1 MYFLIF
7 CDKLF
12 KNYDIYLVKDV
23 LPVILG
29 SQLKNAIISGSNNIS
44 KYKKQVNE
52 LNIFPVPDGDTGT
65 NMSMTIGAAAEEMKK
80 LEDSTPASQVAKKA
94 ASSMLRG
101 ARGNSGVILSLLF
114 RGISKGLEGREEIS
128 AEDLVA
134 ALELGVEEAYK
145 AVMKPTEG
153 TILTVARVAAERG
166 REALELGSDPIQV
179 WDAVCMG
186 AADALEETPELLPV
200 LKKAGVVDAGGQG
213 LCLIFEGML
222 SVFRSGIVLEC
233 GLSEEEK
240 AQETAEFFRNV
251 AAEFDSEIN
260 FTYCTEF
267 VVGRDPEVQKDPLE
281 LRLFL
286 ETIGDC
292 VVVVDDDEIIKTH
305 VHTENPGDALQAALQ
320 YGQLLTVK
328 IENMK
333 EQHRKAAEEN
343 EAAKAAA
350 QEKPQEE
357 RKTLEPQAPTE
368 EVGFI
373 SVAAGEGLQSL
384 FRDLGCANVVS
395 GGQTMNPSTEDLLE
409 AILATPAKKVFVLPN
424 NKNIL
429 MAAEQTIPLAT
440 DREVIVIPTRTIPQG
455 LSAMLAFDPDADA
468 DTNKE
473 AMLEAASNV
482 DTGLVTFA
490 ARDSE
495 YGGHTIR
502 HGDILG
508 LKNGKLE
515 YIEKDPV
522 SACVKVTRSFAS
534 KHTSFVTLIYG
545 EGITQE
551 QAEEAKRTLENK
563 LHSDVEITLVD
574 GGQPVYYFIIS
585 VE

>member
-1 MYFLIF
+1 M
-7 CDKLF
+7 
-12 KNYDIYLVKDV
+12 
-23 LPVILG
+23 ILG
-29 SQLKNAIISGSNNIS
+29 SQLKNAIISGSNNIA
-44 KYKKQVNE
+44 KHKKQVNDM
-52 LNIFPVPDGDTGT
+52 NIFPVPDGDTGT
-65 NMSMTIGAAAEEMKK
+65 NMSMTIGAAASE
-80 LEDSTPASQVAKKA
+80 LPAFDDDAPAGAVAKKA
-94 ASSMLRG
+94 ASLMLRG

-114 RGISKGLEGREEIS
+114 RGISKGLEGKDEAS
-128 AEDLVA
+128 AQDLVD
-134 ALELGVEEAYK
+134 ALDIGVDEAYK

-153 TILTVARVAAERG
+153 TMLTVARVAAERA
-166 REALELGSDPIQV
+166 REALENGSDDPVAV
-179 WDAVCMG
+179 WDAACIG
-186 AADALEETPELLPV
+186 AAEAMEQTPELLPV
-200 LKKAGVVDAGGQG
+200 LKRAGVVDAGGQG
-213 LCLIFEGML
+213 VLLIFEGML
-222 SVFRSGIVLEC
+222 SVFRGGIIIES

-267 VVGRDPEVQKDPLE
+267 VVGRDPEIQKDPLD

-343 EAAKAAA
+343 QAQKAAQPAA
-350 QEKPQEE
+350 QEEK
-357 RKTLEPQAPTE
+357 KALEPQAPTE
-368 EVGFI
+368 ELGFI
-373 SVAAGEGLQSL
+373 SVAAGDGLKSL
-384 FRDLGCANVVS
+384 FTDLGCANVVS
-395 GGQTMNPSTEDLLE
+395 GGQTMNPSTEDILE
-409 AILATPAKKVFVLPN
+409 AVLATPAKKVFVLPN
-424 NKNIL
+424 NKNIIL
-429 MAAEQTIPLAT
+429 AAEQTIPLAT
-440 DREVIVIPTRTIPQG
+440 DREVIVLPTRTIPQG
-455 LSAMLAFDPDADA
+455 LSAMLAFDPDASA
-468 DTNKE
+468 EENKE
-473 AMLEAASNV
+473 AMMEAAGNV

-495 YGGHTIR
+495 FDGHNIR

-522 SACVKVTRSFAS
+522 SACVRVARSFTH
-534 KHTSFVTLIYG
+534 KHTSFITLIYG

-551 QAEEAKRTLENK
+551 QAEEAKRILSGK
-563 LHSDVEITLVD
+563 ISSDVEITLVE

>member
-1 MYFLIF
+1 MIS
-7 CDKLF
+7 
-12 KNYDIYLVKDV
+12 
-23 LPVILG
+23 G
-29 SQLKNAIISGSNNIS
+29 AQLKNAIISGSNNIS
-44 KYKKQVNE
+44 KYKKQINE

-65 NMSMTIGAAAEEMKK
+65 NMSMTIGAAASE
-80 LEDSTPASQVAKKA
+80 LPAFDDDAPAGAVAKKA
-94 ASSMLRG
+94 ASLMLRG

-114 RGISKGLEGREEIS
+114 RGISKGLEGKDEAS
-128 AEDLVA
+128 AQDLVD
-134 ALELGVEEAYK
+134 ALDIGVDEAYK

-153 TILTVARVAAERG
+153 TMLTVARVAAERA
-166 REALELGSDPIQV
+166 REALENGSDDPVAV
-179 WDAVCMG
+179 WDAACIG
-186 AADALEETPELLPV
+186 AAEALEQTPELLPV
-200 LKKAGVVDAGGQG
+200 LKRAGVVDAGGQG
-213 LCLIFEGML
+213 VLLIFEGML
-222 SVFRSGIVLEC
+222 SVFRGGIIIEA

-267 VVGRDPEVQKDPLE
+267 VVGRDPEIQKDPLD

-343 EAAKAAA
+343 QAQKAAQPAAKE
-350 QEKPQEE
+350 EK
-357 RKTLEPQAPTE
+357 KALEPQAPTE
-368 EVGFI
+368 ELGFI
-373 SVAAGEGLQSL
+373 SVAAGDGLKSL
-384 FRDLGCANVVS
+384 FTDLGCANVVS
-395 GGQTMNPSTEDLLE
+395 GGQTMNPSTEDILE
-409 AILATPAKKVFVLPN
+409 AVLATPAKKVFVLPN
-424 NKNIL
+424 NKNIIL
-429 MAAEQTIPLAT
+429 AAEQTIPLAT
-440 DREVIVIPTRTIPQG
+440 DREVIVLPTRTIPQG
-455 LSAMLAFDPDADA
+455 LSAMLAFDPDASA
-468 DTNKE
+468 EENKE
-473 AMLEAASNV
+473 AMMEAAGNV

-495 YGGHTIR
+495 FDGHNIR

-522 SACVKVTRSFAS
+522 SACVRVARSFTH
-534 KHTSFVTLIYG
+534 KHTSFITLIYG

-551 QAEEAKRTLENK
+551 QAEEAKRILSGK
-563 LHSDVEITLVD
+563 ISSDVEITLVE